1 MKYNNQLIFMAS
13 IVSLFMLP
21 LITSNIYY
29 VDDLYRSITGFGG
42 WSAMGRPLADVLNLV
57 FSPKYGTTVDIAP
70 LPQFIAG
77 VGLFLSILA
86 CSNALF
92 TKPTYITTLILFPI
106 VANPFFIQNLAYRYD
121 SLSMS
126 AAVLSVC
133 SSFYFARKPCLRNLL
148 LSILLSFA
156 SLCLYQSAINILIG
170 LAALA
175 IIVDYHLSKRVLRNC
190 VILFSVFIT
199 SNVFYLLAMKLTG
212 INSSGRG
219 EIDVLGA
226 MERLSDY
233 SDYFSNALGVKTQ
246 AVIPFLIIFSYLSIL
261 TMIFIN
267 NRENKSSKTD
277 ILLLLFS
284 PFAAFIS
291 IFGALPLLAG
301 QSPQPRILTGAASF
315 FVYLNICMYV
325 LSMAI
330 KSDKYQKI
338 VMYCFLVPVSLFMLS
353 IPYAFVNAQS
363 KQTEFD
369 LRVINN
375 VVNDID
381 KQINSND
388 YDKVT
393 TLGGTPDVRQVFVN
407 SKQLPLVKEI
417 VSSMYD
423 FTSYLYLKDFYIK
436 GAYFDFN
443 RSKTK
448 SFVNNNKYKS
458 TKTISTR
465 RYVIYNIDRT
475 LYIELKKDW

>member
-13 IVSLFMLP
+13 LMSLFMLP
-21 LITSNIYY
+21 FIISNIYY
-29 VDDLYRSITGFGG
+29 VDDIYRSITGFGG
-42 WSAMGRPLADVLNLV
+42 WSGMGRPIADLLNLV
-57 FSPKYGTTVDIAP
+57 FSLKYGTTVDIAP
-70 LPQFIAG
+70 LPQIIAG
-77 VGLFLSILA
+77 VGLFFSILA

-92 TKPTYITTLILFPI
+92 IKPTYITTLILFPI
-106 VANPFFIQNLAYRYD
+106 ISNPFFIQNLAYRYD

-170 LAALA
+170 LTALA

-190 VILFSVFIT
+190 VTLFSVFII

-226 MERLSDY
+226 MERLSNY
-233 SDYFSNALGVKTQ
+233 SDYFSNALGVKTHT
-246 AVIPFLIIFSYLSIL
+246 IILFLIILSYLSIF

-267 NRENKSSKTD
+267 KRDNKSSKID
-277 ILLLLFS
+277 VLLLLFS
-284 PFAAFIS
+284 PFVAFIS

-315 FVYLNICMYV
+315 FVYLNTCMYV

-375 VVNDID
+375 VANDID
-381 KQINSND
+381 KQININD

-407 SKQLPLVKEI
+407 SKQLPLVKEM

-423 FTSYLYLKDFYIK
+423 FTSYLYLRDMYVK
-436 GAYFDFN
+436 GTYFDFN

-448 SFVNNNKYKS
+448 VFVDKNKHRATNK
-458 TKTISTR
+458 ISTN

-475 LYIELKKDW
+475 LYVDLNNKW